1 MTKSALKMTSGSLK
15 LFRPW
20 DTAAASP
27 SSACSTLSSSSLS
40 SSSSSIFTDEKTTS
54 REAIPRQQS
63 TTAAAPQQCAFP
75 LPPLY
80 QDVCPRPSCWSSCE
94 DLGLAAVADSAYWT
108 SLAANYYETAAE
120 SKTKVR
126 PKKYRCPYCHV
137 AFSNNGQ
144 LKGHVRIHT
153 G

>member
-1 MTKSALKMTSGSLK
+1 MTKSALRMTASGLK

-20 DTAAASP
+20 DTAAAPPESSSP
-27 SSACSTLSSSSLS
+27 SSSLS
-40 SSSSSIFTDEKTTS
+40 FTEEKATI
-54 REAIPRQQS
+54 RESVPP
-63 TTAAAPQQCAFP
+63 TVTVVEPPQQCSFP
-75 LPPLY
+75 LPPAY
-80 QDVCPRPSCWSSCE
+80 QDACPRTNYWSSCE
-94 DLGLAAVADSAYWT
+94 DLGLAAVADPAYWT
-108 SLAANYYETAAE
+108 SLAARYYETASE
-120 SKTKVR
+120 NKTKVR